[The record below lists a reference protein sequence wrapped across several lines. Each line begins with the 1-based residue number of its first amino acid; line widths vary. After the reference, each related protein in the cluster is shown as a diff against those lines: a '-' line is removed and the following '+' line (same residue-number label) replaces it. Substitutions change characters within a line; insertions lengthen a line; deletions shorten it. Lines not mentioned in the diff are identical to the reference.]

1 MAEYVPY
8 RPYKGTAGWSGTDTS
23 QARAVDNIKSGR
35 EKNHQILALAHLKL
49 SGLSGVTW
57 KELADSQG
65 WHHGTASG
73 ILSVLHQSGAIVRTI
88 KRRNRCKVYVHQDYK
103 DQVIHEVYKKREKFC
118 PHCGNDINA

>member
-23 QARAVDNIKSGR
+23 KARAVGNV
-35 EKNHQILALAHLKL
+35 L
-49 SGLSGVTW
+49 SGKEADNQTITLQRLKAAGLNGLTW
-57 KELADSQG
+57 KELAEQTG

-73 ILSVLHQSGAIVRTI
+73 VLSVLHQSGAIVRAI
-88 KRRNRCKVYVHQDYK
+88 RARNRCKIYVHQNFK
-103 DQVIHEVYKKREKFC
+103 DQVVHEAYKKREKLC